1 MREPGGPEVL
11 EEREIPMPTPGPG
24 EVRIKIAATAVN
36 RADLI
41 QRVGAYP
48 APKDSPQDILGLEYA
63 GTVDACGDGARRF
76 KVGDR
81 VFGIAGGGTYAE
93 YVVVHEETTA
103 RLPDGIS
110 FTNAAALPEGF
121 TTAYDA
127 MVSQGRLSKGETVLI
142 HAVGSGVGSC
152 AIQVAAHIGAI
163 SIGTARTEEK
173 LRRAKAL
180 GLTHS
185 LLVTSGKFADD
196 VNRITAEKGFDVALD
211 LVGGGYL
218 PEEIACA
225 ASRARILLVG
235 LLAGRMAELDLG
247 AILRK
252 RIELRGTV
260 LRSRSLS
267 EKKEL
272 ATLLES
278 VLAPLFANGTLRPS
292 IDRVLPLAEARAA
305 HLQMAQNEGFG
316 KIVLTI

>member
-1 MREPGGPEVL
+1 VREPGGPEVL
-11 EEREIPMPTPGPG
+11 EERDVPTPTPGPG
-24 EVRIKIAATAVN
+24 EIRIKVAATAVN

-41 QRVGAYP
+41 QRLGAYP

-63 GTVDACGDGARRF
+63 GTVDACGEHANRF
-76 KVGDR
+76 RVGER

-93 YVVVHEETTA
+93 YVTVHEGTA
-103 RLPDGIS
+103 SPIPDGVS
-110 FTNAAALPEGF
+110 FTDAAAFPEGF

-127 MVSQGRLSKGETVLI
+127 MVSQGRLAKGERVLI
-142 HAVGSGVGSC
+142 HAVGSGVGTC
-152 AIQVAAHIGAI
+152 AVQIAAHLGAI
-163 SIGTARTEEK
+163 SIGTARTAEK
-173 LRRAKAL
+173 LERAKQI

-185 LLVTSGKFADD
+185 ILVTSATFADE
-196 VNRITAEKGFDVALD
+196 VNRLTAGKGFDVALD

-235 LLAGRMAELDLG
+235 LLAGRQAEVDLG

-260 LRSRSLS
+260 LRSRTLS

-272 ATLLES
+272 GTLLEKDLS
-278 VLAPLFANGTLRPS
+278 PLLAKGTLRPS
-292 IDRVLPLAEARAA
+292 IDRVMPLSEARAA
-305 HLQMAQNEGFG
+305 HIQMSQNEGFG